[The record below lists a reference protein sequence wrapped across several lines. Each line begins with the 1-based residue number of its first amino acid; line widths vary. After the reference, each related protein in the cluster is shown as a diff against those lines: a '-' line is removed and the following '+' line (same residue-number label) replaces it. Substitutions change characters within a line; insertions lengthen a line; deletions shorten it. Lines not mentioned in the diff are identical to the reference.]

1 MRGELSRTKKG
12 GGIELGGRE
21 VHSPSLD
28 FEWLIV
34 TTFYV
39 RKKNNEYN
47 NLDVKSSRLINRFQV
62 ITRYLIIA
70 EWNDLHT
77 ICISFVFA
85 ILHNTITTIE

>member
-39 RKKNNEYN
+39 RKNNEYN

-62 ITRYLIIA
+62 ITRYLIVA
-70 EWNDLHT
+70 EWNELQGMR
-77 ICISFVFA
+77 FV
-85 ILHNTITTIE
+85 

>member
-39 RKKNNEYN
+39 RKNNEYN

-70 EWNDLHT
+70 EWNDLLR
-77 ICISFVFA
+77 FV
-85 ILHNTITTIE
+85 